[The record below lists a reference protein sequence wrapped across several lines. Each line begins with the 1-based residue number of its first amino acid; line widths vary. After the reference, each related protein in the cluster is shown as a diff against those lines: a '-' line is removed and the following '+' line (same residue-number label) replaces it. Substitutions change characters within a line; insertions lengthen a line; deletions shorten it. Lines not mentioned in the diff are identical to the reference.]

1 MSTIKHP
8 VGPRSEKVYRRRR
21 LVVGLGLLAV
31 IIIVILMIVKPGS
44 SVGEPGQTPVA
55 AKGTSTDAPSS
66 SSKPVAVAD
75 GSPCD
80 PANITVEA
88 LTDAPDY
95 AADQHPQLSLGLTN
109 NGPTSCV
116 IDAGTAKQVFT
127 ITSGDDVWWS
137 STDCQ
142 TGAADAKVTLKA
154 GATEKSAAPL
164 SWDRTRSAADTCE
177 SDSRE
182 EAPADGASYHLTVTV
197 DGIAAKTPTQ
207 FLLN

>member
-8 VGPRSEKVYRRRR
+8 VGPRSDKVYRRRR

-31 IIIVILMIVKPGS
+31 IIIIVLIIVKPGS
-44 SVGEPGQTPVA
+44 SVGEPGNSPTST
-55 AKGTSTDAPSS
+55 KGMSTDAPSS
-66 SSKPVAVAD
+66 SSKPVAAAD
-75 GSPCD
+75 GGACD

-88 LTDAPDY
+88 LTSAPDY
-95 AADQHPQLSLGLTN
+95 DADQLPELSLSLTN
-109 NGPTSCV
+109 TGSASCV

-127 ITSGDDVWWS
+127 ITSGDDVWWT

-142 TGAADAKVTLKA
+142 TGAADASVTLAA
-154 GATEKSAAPL
+154 GATEKSSAPL
-164 SWDRTRSAADTCE
+164 TWDRTRSAKDTCE

-182 EAPADGASYHLTVTV
+182 LAPADGASYHLSVTV
-197 DGIAAKTPTQ
+197 DGIAAATPTQ

>member
-21 LVVGLGLLAV
+21 FMVMLGLLAV
-31 IIIVILMIVKPGS
+31 IIIVFLMIVKPGAS
-44 SVGEPGQTPVA
+44 SGEPGKTPA
-55 AKGTSTDAPSS
+55 PKSASTDASS
-66 SSKPVAVAD
+66 SPAEAAEAVA
-75 GSPCD
+75 CD
-80 PANITVEA
+80 PLAITVEA

-95 AADQHPQLSLGLTN
+95 AADQDPQLSVSLTN
-109 NGPTSCV
+109 TGTTPCV

-127 ITSGDDVWWS
+127 ITSGDDVWWT

-142 TGAADAKVTLKA
+142 TGAADAKITLKA
-154 GATEKSAAPL
+154 GATEKSSAPL
-164 SWDRTRSAADTCE
+164 SWDRTRSTTDTCE

-182 EAPADGASYHLTVTV
+182 PAPAEGASYHLTVTV